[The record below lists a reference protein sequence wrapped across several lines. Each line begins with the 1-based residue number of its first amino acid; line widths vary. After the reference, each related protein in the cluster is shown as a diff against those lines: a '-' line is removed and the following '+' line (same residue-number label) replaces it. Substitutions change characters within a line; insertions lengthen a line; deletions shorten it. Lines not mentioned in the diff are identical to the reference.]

1 MTGPGP
7 HGAGDLLSSFLLPGH
22 RVRRELPEPQEA
34 GSDRAGLAAP
44 AHPSAAPAHPS
55 AAEAGAAAAAEEWAA
70 AEEAPAEAEAQ
81 DAAEDKI

>member
-44 AHPSAAPAHPS
+44 AHPSAA
-55 AAEAGAAAAAEEWAA
+55 EAGAAAAAAEWAA
-70 AEEAPAEAEAQ
+70 AEAAPAEEAAQ
-81 DAAEDKI
+81 DAAEDKV

>member
-34 GSDRAGLAAP
+34 GSDLPDRAGL
-44 AHPSAAPAHPS
+44 AAPAHPS

-81 DAAEDKI
+81 DAAEDKV